1 MCIRDSPSP
10 AGTYLATLMVFTT
23 LTDKSPIGNSYTMGL
38 DKDAA
43 KTLQEVA
50 WLTHQNFQQKN

>member
-1 MCIRDSPSP
+1 M
-10 AGTYLATLMVFTT
+10 ATLMVFAT